1 MGGVLCRPPSGYRC
15 RDQSRRHGV
24 SDPGARA
31 ANGPAPVRRG
41 RSRHGCQCLCRS
53 SEASAWTR
61 NRRES
66 GTCSR
71 TERSADLPDNPVP
84 LLREILVTKSRRFRA
99 RSHDRSG
106 VRGEHDRCTLP
117 ATHQSK
123 ELHLVGCDD
132 HHACDAGSVL
142 GIVQGSSLRSARA
155 CARPAGLDDACA
167 QIGLGNYAM
176 VGGVMTG
183 SWTDLGR

>member
-1 MGGVLCRPPSGYRC
+1 MACATPVRALQMAPRLSGGVA
-15 RDQSRRHGV
+15 HAMAV
-24 SDPGARA
+24 S
-31 ANGPAPVRRG
+31 VSVG
-41 RSRHGCQCLCRS
+41 RLKRLY
-53 SEASAWTR
+53 WTR

-183 SWTDLGR
+183 SWTDLAR